1 MSGVARTADGQA
13 ELRVIITRIEVKVDS
28 SSAKLEKVEEKIDDL
43 LNKFRV
49 GEKNSPR
56 SKFPIRIIKV
66 WDKVVQLIERED
78 EDAPI
83 MTTMVRIIN
92 RMSITVPKS
101 TINNCRSRSRPKM
114 SVPMQRHGMTRRQ
127 N

>member
-1 MSGVARTADGQA
+1 MSGVAGTADGQA
-13 ELRVIITRIEVKVDS
+13 ELRVIITRIEVKVDA
-28 SSAKLEKVEEKIDDL
+28 SSAKLEKVDKKIDDL
-43 LNKFRV
+43 LNKFRF
-49 GEKNSPR
+49 GEQNSPR
-56 SKFPIRIIKV
+56 SKFPIRNIKV
-66 WDKVVQLIERED
+66 WDEVVQLIERED

-92 RMSITVPKS
+92 RMSITVTKS
-101 TINNCRSRSRPKM
+101 TINYGRSCSRPKI